1 MQLKVGEIVEG
12 TVKSLTK
19 FGAFVA
25 LDATTT
31 GLVHISELSDTYVAS
46 PSDVVKIH
54 QHVRVMVK
62 EIDVERRRIALT
74 MKGIG

>member
-31 GLVHISELSDTYVAS
+31 GLVHISESRL
-46 PSDVVKIH
+46 
-54 QHVRVMVK
+54 
-62 EIDVERRRIALT
+62 RIRSLLH
-74 MKGIG
+74 